1 MLIFLQRRGSFY
13 RQERGIAL
21 LLVLL
26 VVALAS
32 IASASLASRQYL
44 EIRRTTNVIRANE
57 AYFMVLGAEQWAR
70 QILRRDL
77 KDTRTDSLQ
86 DAWAGD
92 LSNIKL
98 QRGQLNGRIVDLQG
112 RYNLNN
118 LVKKNTGDSDSNEI
132 KRFMR
137 LLEAL
142 SIDTSLAQAVVDWID
157 AGINPLLPAG
167 AEDQEYLGLDT
178 PYRTA
183 NRPMAN
189 ITELLLIK
197 GFNEEIFRQ
206 LSPHITA
213 LPVYTEVNINTA
225 SVPVIMAMIA
235 GIGESGAE
243 DIVAQREL
251 QAFNDVS
258 ELRNM
263 QALEGRTIIGI
274 NVKSEFFMSEFEM
287 KLDGVVTVLTSILY
301 RPVSQTGKTVI
312 SVLGRTQGYAQ

>member
-1 MLIFLQRRGSFY
+1 MLIVSQCRVNYRR
-13 RQERGIAL
+13 RDRGIAL
-21 LLVLL
+21 LMVLL

-57 AYFMVLGAEQWAR
+57 AYFIVLGAEQWAR

-86 DAWAGD
+86 DEWAGD

-118 LVKKNTGDSDSNEI
+118 LVKKNTGDSDSAEI

-137 LLEAL
+137 LLDAL
-142 SIDTSLAQAVVDWID
+142 SIDTALAQAVVDWID

-167 AEDQEYLGLDT
+167 AEDQEYLGHDT

-189 ITELLLIK
+189 ITELFLIK

-225 SVPVIMAMIA
+225 SVPVIMAMIE
-235 GIGESGAE
+235 GIGEAGAQE
-243 DIVAQREL
+243 IVAQREAE
-251 QAFNDVS
+251 AFNDVS
-258 ELRNM
+258 ELRSM

-274 NVKSEFFMSEFEM
+274 NVKSEYFMSEFEM
-287 KLDGVVTVLTSILY
+287 KLDGVATVLTSIL
-301 RPVSQTGKTVI
+301 RRTTSRNNKAVI
-312 SVLGRTQGYAQ
+312 SILGRTQGYAQ

>member
-1 MLIFLQRRGSFY
+1 MLIVSQCRVNYRR
-13 RQERGIAL
+13 RDRGIAL
-21 LLVLL
+21 LMVLL

-57 AYFMVLGAEQWAR
+57 AYFIVLGAEQWAR

-86 DAWAGD
+86 DEWAGD

-118 LVKKNTGDSDSNEI
+118 LVKKNTGDSDSAEI

-137 LLEAL
+137 LLDAL
-142 SIDTSLAQAVVDWID
+142 SIDTALAQAVVDWID

-167 AEDQEYLGLDT
+167 AEDQEYLGHDT

-189 ITELLLIK
+189 ITELFLIK

-225 SVPVIMAMIA
+225 SVPVIMAMIE
-235 GIGESGAE
+235 GIGEAGAQE
-243 DIVAQREL
+243 IVAQREA

-258 ELRNM
+258 ELRSM

-274 NVKSEFFMSEFEM
+274 NVKSEYFMSEFEM
-287 KLDGVVTVLTSILY
+287 KLDGVATVLTSIL
-301 RPVSQTGKTVI
+301 RRTTSRNNKAVI
-312 SVLGRTQGYAQ
+312 SILGRTQGYAQ